1 MDFCLFL
8 RDYISR
14 CPNTLIEPI
23 CSILLNPC
31 IHSTDFNFIKKNLLN
46 PHIASQ
52 LLIDQYKYII
62 AVYELS
68 LLPPPKKL
76 KRDLTDIKNEHF

>member
-1 MDFCLFL
+1 MEFITFL
-8 RDYISR
+8 RNYISR

-46 PHIASQ
+46 PHISTT
-52 LLIDQYKYII
+52 LLLEQYKYII

-68 LLPPPKKL
+68 LLPPPQLTK
-76 KRDLTDIKNEHF
+76 DLTDIKNEHF

>member
-1 MDFCLFL
+1 MDFVTFL
-8 RDYISR
+8 RNYISR

-46 PHIASQ
+46 PHISTP
-52 LLIDQYKYII
+52 LLLEQYTYII

-68 LLPPPKKL
+68 RLPPPQLTK
-76 KRDLTDIKNEHF
+76 DLTDIKNEHF

>member
-1 MDFCLFL
+1 MDFVTFL
-8 RDYISR
+8 RNYISR

-46 PHIASQ
+46 PHISTT
-52 LLIDQYKYII
+52 LLLEQYKYII

-68 LLPPPKKL
+68 LLPPPQLTK
-76 KRDLTDIKNEHF
+76 DLTDIKNEHF